1 MHISVKRTVAALLA
15 VILIACSFASCKS
28 DSDEE
33 EITRGVN
40 AIAAPETT
48 AGTTAAETTATDTSE
63 GTTAAET
70 TKKAPF
76 ADYTTSGGGNNNTPT
91 ANNSKV
97 NQAAQQSGIDVGL
110 AASLINA
117 LGYNYDAKEG
127 VFYTELDS
135 WQRSGNY
142 IKHYDQVAAL
152 GNMTY
157 LTTKVDFDYK
167 SEVDSQS
174 LNWRLQFWKGQY
186 GPFGGAEIGV
196 YYKTPGQTDE
206 LYYCADDNH
215 LMYMSYDLY
224 LTREDYNNGKKFFT
238 RGWQKHWWLTGF
250 KAGVV
255 NPDEMVMSA
264 RIRTFDSTM
273 RDAMEQGL
281 IAAGFTKGNAT
292 TQMDTYRKSGFDFY
306 ILWYHT
312 GATNYQ

>member
-1 MHISVKRTVAALLA
+1 MHISVKRTIAALLA
-15 VILIACSFASCKS
+15 VFLIVCSFSSCKS
-28 DSDEE
+28 DSNEE

-40 AIAAPETT
+40 TIAAPETT
-48 AGTTAAETTATDTSE
+48 AGTTAEAITAADTTE

-76 ADYTTSGGGNNNTPT
+76 ADYTNAGGNNTTPT
-91 ANNSKV
+91 TNNSKV
-97 NQAAQQSGIDVGL
+97 NQAAQQSGIDFALV
-110 AASLINA
+110 ASLINA
-117 LGYNYDAKEG
+117 MGFNYDAKEG
-127 VFYTELDS
+127 VFYTEVDS
-135 WQRSGNY
+135 WQRSANY
-142 IKHYDQVAAL
+142 IKHYDQLAPL

-157 LTTKVDFDYK
+157 LTTKVDFDY
-167 SEVDSQS
+167 QN

-206 LYYCADDNH
+206 LYYCADDDH

-224 LTREDYNNGKKFFT
+224 LTRDDYNSGKKFFT

-250 KAGVV
+250 KPGTVT
-255 NPDEMVMSA
+255 PKEMVMSA

-306 ILWYHT
+306 ILWYQA

>member
-1 MHISVKRTVAALLA
+1 MQISVKRTLAAVLA
-15 VILIACSFASCKS
+15 VLLIVCSFASCKKG
-28 DSDEE
+28 DGEE
-33 EITRGVN
+33 EITRGAN
-40 AIAAPETT
+40 AIVAPETT
-48 AGTTAAETTATDTSE
+48 AGTTAETETGASEATA
-63 GTTAAET
+63 AAET
-70 TKKAPF
+70 TTNKAPF
-76 ADYTTSGGGNNNTPT
+76 SDYTTSAGSNAGATQSSPQ
-91 ANNSKV
+91 V
-97 NQAAQQSGIDVGL
+97 NQAAQQSGIDVAL

-117 LGYNYDAKEG
+117 LGYNYDSKEG

-142 IKHYDQVAAL
+142 IKHYDQVAAF

-157 LTTKVDFDYK
+157 ITTKTDFDY
-167 SEVDSQS
+167 DN

-196 YYKTPGQTDE
+196 YYKIPGQTDE
-206 LYYCADDNH
+206 LYYCADDDH

-224 LTREDYNNGKKFFT
+224 LSPNDYNSGKKFFS

-250 KAGVV
+250 KAGKV
-255 NPDEMVMSA
+255 NPKEMVMSA

-281 IAAGFTKGNAT
+281 INAGFTKGNAT

-306 ILWYHT
+306 ILWYHV